1 VHEIRPL
8 IPGKL
13 DGGNR
18 GDDLGRRLAGL
29 GIGGTEC
36 LKRQLLD
43 ARLRLLVGLVEP
55 FRL

>member
-8 IPGKL
+8 VPGKL
-13 DGGNR
+13 DGSNR

-29 GIGGTEC
+29 GIGGSER